1 MGDRE
6 HAVRACQHYLALRAD
21 PDPPLR
27 AERQRVRAE
36 LARCRGMRVRAGER
50 QWLLGCACKS
60 VALRS

>member
-27 AERQRVRAE
+27 AGRERVRAK
-36 LARCRGMRVRAGER
+36 LARLQGNEGPGR
-50 QWLLGCACKS
+50 
-60 VALRS
+60 